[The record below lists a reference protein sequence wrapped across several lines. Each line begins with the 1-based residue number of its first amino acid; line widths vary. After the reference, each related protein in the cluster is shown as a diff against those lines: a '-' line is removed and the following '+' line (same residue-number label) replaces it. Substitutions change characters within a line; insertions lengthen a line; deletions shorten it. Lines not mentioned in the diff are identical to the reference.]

1 MICLAIVFFV
11 SNAKASPAE
20 EPMKSFSVKID
31 KVIEI
36 LKAQKGNK
44 IDKEAAKKEI
54 WDIVH
59 GVFDFKTISIRTVGR
74 AWKDFSEQEQKDFVD
89 AFSELLGTSYLNKI
103 DKYNNETLTYLSQ
116 ELVDGNK
123 AVIKVAVIRQSGN
136 VPLDYNLLKKDND
149 WFIYDVK
156 VEGISLVKNYRTQ
169 FASFLSKKTPSDL
182 IKRLREK
189 NNEIKKN
196 GKPADES
203 KEEL

>member
-1 MICLAIVFFV
+1 MVCLAIVSFV
-11 SNAKASPAE
+11 SNAKASPTE

-74 AWKDFSEQEQKDFVD
+74 AWKDFSEQEQKDFID

-136 VPLDYNLLKKDND
+136 VPLDYNLLKKGSE

-169 FASFLSKKTPSDL
+169 FASFLSKKTPADL
-182 IKRLREK
+182 IKRLRDK
-189 NNEIKKN
+189 NNEIKKS